1 MPKII
6 AEMSGNHNG
15 SLNHALDIVRA
26 VAASGAHLL
35 KIQTYTADTITLPV
49 SGGLFDV
56 SDNHQLWGSRNLYD
70 LYQEAHTPWEWHEPI
85 FSLARELGL
94 TPFSTPFDE
103 TAVDFLENLDI
114 ALYKIASLEIIDLP
128 LIRTVAST
136 GKPMIISTGAATLGE
151 IEEAVV
157 AARDGGC
164 SDLTLMLCT
173 SSYPAK
179 PEDAHLARLRA
190 LKDLFGTKVG
200 LSDHTQGIYTSLAA
214 VALGADLIEKHV
226 TLDRNWGGVDSE
238 FSIEPSELEQLVLGA
253 KEVASSIGNSSSW
266 RKISESESLRHRPS
280 IYVTKRV
287 LKGDLVSLEN
297 VRTVRPSGGLEPKHI
312 PVVIGRKFLCDLDV
326 GTPLDWSL
334 ISNQDEQ
341 QE

>member
-1 MPKII
+1 MPRII

-15 SLNHALDIVRA
+15 SLNHALGIVRA
-26 VAASGAHLL
+26 VAMAGADLL

-49 SGGLFDV
+49 SGGLFAV

-85 FSLARELGL
+85 FSLARELGV

-114 ALYKIASLEIIDLP
+114 SLYKIASLEIIDLP

-151 IEEAVV
+151 IEEAVD

-164 SDLTLMLCT
+164 KDLTLMLCT

-179 PEDAHLARLRA
+179 PEDTHLARLNV
-190 LKDLFGTKVG
+190 LKDLFNTKIG
-200 LSDHTQGIYTSLAA
+200 LSDHTKGIYTALAA
-214 VALGADLIEKHV
+214 VALGAEFIEKHV
-226 TLDRNWGGVDSE
+226 TLNRGEGGVDSE
-238 FSIEPSELEQLVLGA
+238 FSIEPHELTQLVLGA
-253 KEVASSIGNSSSW
+253 KEVVCSIGDSSSW
-266 RKISESESLRHRPS
+266 RKVSESESLRHRPS
-280 IYVTKRV
+280 IYVTQKV
-287 LKGDLVSLEN
+287 SKGETVTLEN
-297 VRTVRPSGGLEPKHI
+297 VRTVRPSGGIEPKFL
-312 PVVIGRKFLCDLDV
+312 PMVLGRRFLCDSDL
-326 GTPLDWSL
+326 GTPLNWSM
-334 ISNQDEQ
+334 ISNNE
-341 QE
+341 

>member
-1 MPKII
+1 MPRII

-15 SLNHALDIVRA
+15 SLNHALGIVRA
-26 VAASGAHLL
+26 VAMSGADLL

-49 SGGLFDV
+49 SGGLFAV

-114 ALYKIASLEIIDLP
+114 SLYKIASLEIIDLP

-151 IEEAVV
+151 IEEAVD

-164 SDLTLMLCT
+164 KDLTLMLCT

-179 PEDAHLARLRA
+179 PEDTHLARLNV
-190 LKDLFGTKVG
+190 LKDLFNTKIG
-200 LSDHTQGIYTSLAA
+200 LSDHTKGIYTALAA
-214 VALGADLIEKHV
+214 VALGAEFIEKHV
-226 TLDRNWGGVDSE
+226 TLNRGEGGVDSE
-238 FSIEPSELEQLVLGA
+238 FSIEPHELTQLVIGA
-253 KEVASSIGNSSSW
+253 KEVVCSIGDSSSW
-266 RKISESESLRHRPS
+266 RKVSESESLRHRPS
-280 IYVTKRV
+280 IYVTQKV
-287 LKGDLVSLEN
+287 SKGETVTLEN
-297 VRTVRPSGGLEPKHI
+297 VRTVRPSGGIEPKFLAM
-312 PVVIGRKFLCDLDV
+312 VLGRRFLCDSDL
-326 GTPLDWSL
+326 GTPLNWSM
-334 ISNQDEQ
+334 ISNNE
-341 QE
+341 

>member
-1 MPKII
+1 MPRII

-26 VAASGAHLL
+26 VAESGADLL

-56 SDNHQLWGSRNLYD
+56 SYDHQLLGSRNLYD
-70 LYQEAHTPWEWHEPI
+70 LYQDAHTPWDWHEPI

-179 PEDAHLARLRA
+179 PDDTHLARLRV

-200 LSDHTQGIYTSLAA
+200 LSDHTNGIYTSLAA
-214 VALGADLIEKHV
+214 VALGADFIEKHV

-238 FSIEPSELEQLVLGA
+238 FSIEPNELEQLVL
-253 KEVASSIGNSSSW
+253 
-266 RKISESESLRHRPS
+266 
-280 IYVTKRV
+280 
-287 LKGDLVSLEN
+287 
-297 VRTVRPSGGLEPKHI
+297 
-312 PVVIGRKFLCDLDV
+312 
-326 GTPLDWSL
+326 
-334 ISNQDEQ
+334 
-341 QE
+341 

>member
-26 VAASGAHLL
+26 VAASGADLL

-49 SGGLFDV
+49 SGGLFAV

-114 ALYKIASLEIIDLP
+114 SLYKIASLEIIDLP

-151 IEEAVV
+151 IEEAVD

-164 SDLTLMLCT
+164 KDLTLMLCT

-179 PEDAHLARLRA
+179 PEDTHLARLNV
-190 LKDLFGTKVG
+190 LKDLFNTKIG
-200 LSDHTQGIYTSLAA
+200 LSDHTKGIYTALAA
-214 VALGADLIEKHV
+214 VALGAEFIEKHV
-226 TLDRNWGGVDSE
+226 TLNRGEGGVDSE
-238 FSIEPSELEQLVLGA
+238 FSIEPHELTQLVLGA
-253 KEVASSIGNSSSW
+253 KEVMCSIGDSSSW
-266 RKISESESLRHRPS
+266 RKVSESESLRHRPS
-280 IYVTKRV
+280 IYVTQKV
-287 LKGDLVSLEN
+287 SKGETVTLDN
-297 VRTVRPSGGLEPKHI
+297 VRTVRPSGGIEPKFL
-312 PVVIGRKFLCDLDV
+312 PMVLGRRFLCDSDL
-326 GTPLDWSL
+326 GTPLNWPM
-334 ISNQDEQ
+334 ISSNE
-341 QE
+341 